1 MAKITL
7 LGIAGIGEIM
17 GDEAGRYNFHF
28 GKQQRQLTTGC
39 PSGHEE
45 LGMRNISACSLG
57 KIKVRR
63 KQLVFSWRLPAD
75 TELRIS
81 RRD

>member
-7 LGIAGIGEIM
+7 FGVACIGEIM
-17 GDEAGRYNFHF
+17 GDEARRYNFHF
-28 GKQQRQLTTGC
+28 WKQQRQFAAGC

-45 LGMRNISACSLG
+45 LGVRDVSAGSFG

-63 KQLVFSWRLPAD
+63 KQLAFSWRLPTDA
-75 TELRIS
+75 EFCIS
-81 RRD
+81 WRD